1 MTDGQE
7 DVAVTIGEEICCL
20 LAAGWTWDGDQGH
33 RIKMGVFHKIGKSR
47 HSD

>member
-20 LAAGWTWDGDQGH
+20 LATGWTWERGQAGA
-33 RIKMGVFHKIGKSR
+33 S
-47 HSD
+47 HS